1 MTAEFE
7 LSTHI
12 DRSWLHNAIISGI
25 QRVIIQR
32 RELNRINVFPVA
44 DSDTGTNLAL
54 SMKSVLAALNQ
65 NKEGDLPSL
74 LERVADSALDGAR
87 GNSGAIFAQ
96 FWVGFS
102 EAVGDR
108 ESLDANSFSNALF
121 EGSRSAHGAI
131 ANPVDGTILSVMR
144 DTGVAICVAAR
155 SGIVQIAELLE
166 VSLLRA
172 RESLAG
178 TPEQLAVL
186 KQAGVVDAGA
196 MGFVEFLSGMT
207 HYAHSGSIVKASGSE
222 MDAIAEDDDS
232 FPAHVTGPLDHRFCS
247 ECVVTGNHLD
257 RRKLHDR
264 LVAIDSSSLVIAGTR
279 NKLRVHV
286 HVNNPAELFLI
297 CEEFGE
303 VSSQKADDMQRQ
315 TEMGLHK
322 RQRVAVITD
331 TGADLPDTEMERLN
345 IHLVPL
351 RVNLKDRQYM
361 DKVSLSS
368 EEYYQLLQ
376 HSDEP
381 PTTSQPPPG
390 DYRRQFEFLVSHYA
404 SVICL
409 SISARLSGTWQSAN
423 GAAQRVSAEQV
434 TVFDSMTASTGQ
446 GLLTMWASEAAHLKL
461 SAEQILAGLEQMRNK
476 TVTYASLAEM
486 DAIVRGG
493 RMPTWVKRV
502 ADFLRIRPV
511 IRNTEDGQI
520 KPAGFM
526 IRRGDQG
533 KRFAAWLTRHLDH
546 GRAYRLMVAHC
557 DCEETALSLKNQL
570 VSDLPMVHSAFVC
583 AAGAAIG
590 AHTGQ
595 GSLVVGVQEY
605 ISPEDWLVQQKS

>member
-1 MTAEFE
+1 MTAELE
-7 LSTHI
+7 HSTQI
-12 DRSWLHNAIISGI
+12 DRSWLHNAIVSGI
-25 QRVIIQR
+25 QRLIIQR

-54 SMKSVLAALNQ
+54 SMKSVLAAINGF
-65 NKEGDLPSL
+65 KDSDLPSL

-108 ESLDANSFSNALF
+108 ESLDATQFANAMF

-144 DTGVAICVAAR
+144 DTGLAICEAAR
-155 SGIVQIAELLE
+155 SGIVQIAELLDA
-166 VSLLRA
+166 SLLRA
-172 RESLAG
+172 RESLQH
-178 TPEQLAVL
+178 TPDQLAVL

-196 MGFVEFLSGMT
+196 MGFVEFLAGMT
-207 HYAHSGSIVKASGSE
+207 HFAHSGSIVEASGSE
-222 MDAIAEDDDS
+222 LDAIAEDEDHLPDQQS
-232 FPAHVTGPLDHRFCS
+232 GPLDHRFCS

-331 TGADLPDTEMERLN
+331 TGADLPDAEMERLN

-368 EEYYQLLQ
+368 EEYYQLLA

-390 DYRRQFEFLVSHYA
+390 DYRRQFEFLVSHYV

-409 SISARLSGTWQSAN
+409 SISARLSGTWQAADSA
-423 GAAQRVSAEQV
+423 ARRISADQV

-446 GLLTMWASEAAHLKL
+446 GLLTMWASEAAHLKM
-461 SAEQILAGLEQMRNK
+461 SAEQILLGLEQMRNR
-476 TVTYASLAEM
+476 TVTYASLAEL

-493 RMPTWVKRV
+493 RMPAWVKRI
-502 ADFLRIRPV
+502 ADLLRVRPV
-511 IRNTEDGQI
+511 IRNTEDGRI
-520 KPAGFM
+520 KAAGFM
-526 IRRGDQG
+526 IRRGDLG
-533 KRFAAWLTRHLDH
+533 PRFASWLTRHLDH
-546 GRAYRLMVAHC
+546 SRAYRLMVAHC
-557 DCEETALSLKNQL
+557 DCEAAARTLKNQL

-583 AAGAAIG
+583 SAGAAIG
-590 AHTGQ
+590 AHAGQ

-605 ISPEDWLVQQKS
+605 LSPEDWLVQQNS